1 MVIILI
7 KKTRQKLREKE
18 MGGLTLFTVLI
29 SAFMNTTF
37 CYFLRMSRKM
47 AAAAATIADFHPHE
61 TYGPGAKPA
70 G

>member
-1 MVIILI
+1 
-7 KKTRQKLREKE
+7 
-18 MGGLTLFTVLI
+18 MGGLILFTVLI